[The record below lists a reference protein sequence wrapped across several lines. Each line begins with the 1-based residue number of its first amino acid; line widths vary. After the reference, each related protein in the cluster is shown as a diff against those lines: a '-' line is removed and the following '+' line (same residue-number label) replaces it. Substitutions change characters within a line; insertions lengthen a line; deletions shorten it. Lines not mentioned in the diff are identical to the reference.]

1 MAYGGGVSG
10 PEPAS
15 PAGAPGVDG
24 CPDFHAAIE
33 LIGRRWNGV
42 ILQGLLGG
50 PVRFADLTR
59 RIAGITDAMLSQRL
73 KELEAAGLVHRD
85 VRHGPP
91 VEVRYSLTAVG
102 SSLAPVLE
110 SIAEWSVT
118 WGSAL
123 SEGREEAG

>member
-1 MAYGGGVSG
+1 M
-10 PEPAS
+10 
-15 PAGAPGVDG
+15 
-24 CPDFHAAIE
+24 
-33 LIGRRWNGV
+33 
-42 ILQGLLGG
+42 
-50 PVRFADLTR
+50 RFADLTR

-73 KELEAAGLVHRD
+73 KELEAAGLVLRD

-110 SIAEWSVT
+110 SIAKWSVT